1 MILIPV
7 KTLDEAKQRLS
18 PVLNGDE
25 RRQLAEAM
33 LLDVFHAVASAVAP
47 EMVSVVTGDAHVR
60 RLAENFTFQIIA
72 DTENL
77 GETHAIAMATAVVER
92 AGQSNTLVLPADIP
106 LVQPEEIQSILRAA
120 PQPGAVIV
128 PDRHGRGS
136 NAVLR
141 TPPALFPLRFGDDS
155 FRPHVAAA
163 RATGKQLVVLQL
175 AGPALD
181 VDRPPDLIALSSSP
195 DSSRSRAQELLRQ
208 WDLGRG
214 HLERRLDCN
223 A

>member
-7 KTLDEAKQRLS
+7 KTLAEAKQRLS
-18 PVLNGDE
+18 SVLNAGE

-33 LLDVFHAVASAVAP
+33 LLDVFQAVAFAAP
-47 EMVSVVTGDAHVR
+47 REMVCVVTGDAQVR
-60 RLAENFTFQIIA
+60 QLAGDFKFQIIA

-77 GETHAIAMATAVVER
+77 GETQAIAMATAIVER
-92 AGQSNTLVLPADIP
+92 GGHSFTLVLPADVP
-106 LVQPEEIQSILRAA
+106 LAQPEEIQSILAAA
-120 PQPGAVIV
+120 PREGCVIV

-175 AGPALD
+175 EGLALD
-181 VDRPPDLIALSSSP
+181 VDRPPDLMALSSLP
-195 DSSRSRAQELLRQ
+195 GRSRAQEFLRRL
-208 WDLGRG
+208 DLGRG
-214 HLERRLDCN
+214 HLGVECN